1 MNHVLSKIVRS
12 AVQIRRKNESTW
24 LTLGSPSS
32 LNPWTAK
39 IAGTFEMRGIGTV
52 NGESVETPIEEVE
65 VMFPRFE
72 QITNAAE
79 VVTMTDAAWAA
90 TLADCTPTNWVERG
104 FWIWLNTETGLYEAG
119 ETVLGE
125 PCSGNDQ
132 AYVVLPPRPSDI
144 PGSPS
149 PTAFG
154 ARYPVASFH
163 SHPPAYYR
171 TEGRDTGP
179 SPDDERV
186 DRKNQVPGLVY
197 DYIGVGQ
204 YIGAGHPINA
214 PARIYKSL
222 GLGQRPT
229 P

>member
-1 MNHVLSKIVRS
+1 
-12 AVQIRRKNESTW
+12 
-24 LTLGSPSS
+24 
-32 LNPWTAK
+32 
-39 IAGTFEMRGIGTV
+39 MRGIGTV
-52 NGESVETPIEEVE
+52 LGNHVETPVEEVE

-79 VVTMTDAAWAA
+79 IVSMTDAAWAA
-90 TLADCTPTNWVERG
+90 TLADCTPTNWMERG
-104 FWIWLNTETGLYEAG
+104 FWIWLNTENDLYEAG
-119 ETVLGE
+119 ETILGE
-125 PCSGNDQ
+125 PCSGNNQ

-144 PGSPS
+144 PSLPT
-149 PTAFG
+149 PTASG

-163 SHPPAYYR
+163 THPPACYR
-171 TEGRDTGP
+171 TQGRDTGP

-214 PARIYKSL
+214 PARIYQSL